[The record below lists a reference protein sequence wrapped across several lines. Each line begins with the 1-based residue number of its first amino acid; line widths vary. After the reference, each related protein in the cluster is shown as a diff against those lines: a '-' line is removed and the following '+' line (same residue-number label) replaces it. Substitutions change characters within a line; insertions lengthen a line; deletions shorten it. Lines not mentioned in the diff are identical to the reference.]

1 MMRNVTRA
9 LLVAAAVAPFVAGA
23 RVPEFRCR
31 GLTRSAAS
39 GGVRP
44 LGAAASGGGGEGGG
58 AFSLASVRA
67 SLIRQEETIIFNLIE
82 RTQFAANGP
91 VYAPLGGDVDVASV
105 VDGRLGA
112 ITGASTSFLDVMLFE
127 TEQVHARARRY
138 LSPEEHPFFPEN
150 VADAALEPLDYGDVL
165 YDDGQNVN
173 AQIRDAYLQYVL
185 PRGCAAGDDGQH
197 GSCVVADVTCL
208 QSLSRRVHFGKF
220 VAESKLAED
229 GAAFA
234 ALAAAGDIAGIHAK
248 LENVAVE
255 DAVVRRAML
264 KAVTFGQDAVSGL
277 DPAYKVDPRLV
288 ASIYRSMIIPLTKQV
303 QVTYLLTKLGH
314 GDKVPKT
321 PGDWPPYLR
330 AFALEDKDETEPVG
344 Y

>member
-1 MMRNVTRA
+1 MMMRNVTRA

-44 LGAAASGGGGEGGG
+44 LGAAASGGGGEGGD

-112 ITGASTSFLDVMLFE
+112 ITGASPSFLDVMLFE

-255 DAVVRRAML
+255 DAVVRLLFEVPLPPPGRPRVQFRLTPRSERPLGLRLPALNELPLCDCSMEPLFRAL
-264 KAVTFGQDAVSGL
+264 SAKQAIA
-277 DPAYKVDPRLV
+277 LV
-288 ASIYRSMIIPLTKQV
+288 ALASVESPI
-303 QVTYLLTKLGH
+303 LLVSL
-314 GDKVPKT
+314 
-321 PGDWPPYLR
+321 
-330 AFALEDKDETEPVG
+330 
-344 Y
+344 